1 MCGKVRLVYIDPPF
15 ATQTVFHS
23 RKLAHA
29 YEDVFE
35 CYEYL
40 EFMRE
45 RLIFLHKIM
54 ADDGS
59 IYVHL
64 DAKMVFHVKI
74 IMDEIFGLKNFRNC
88 ITRKKSNPKNYTRK
102 QIRKC
107 LGLHFVLYKIRSI
120 RVEPP
125 SRTLDRRARARIS
138 VCRCCIGT
146 ALYEGSRFMPP
157 AFATAKPESL
167 GAE

>member
-59 IYVHL
+59 IYVISTPRWCF
-64 DAKMVFHVKI
+64 M
-74 IMDEIFGLKNFRNC
+74 
-88 ITRKKSNPKNYTRK
+88 
-102 QIRKC
+102 
-107 LGLHFVLYKIRSI
+107 
-120 RVEPP
+120 
-125 SRTLDRRARARIS
+125 SRLS
-138 VCRCCIGT
+138 WMK
-146 ALYEGSRFMPP
+146 F
-157 AFATAKPESL
+157 
-167 GAE
+167 